1 MTGPSPAPVVD
12 PPEPPPARSSHP
24 QAQSPQGDTPQPPA
38 PRPMRRWRVW
48 MVFGLLAFLVL
59 GHGVEVV
66 TQREHWPFSPYQMWS
81 RPSRGW
87 ELNREMLRGVTDE
100 REPREVALQPGQL
113 YPIPY
118 QM

>member
-12 PPEPPPARSSHP
+12 PPDAPPAMSRPSQTP
-24 QAQSPQGDTPQPPA
+24 SPQGNAPQGTPAQ
-38 PRPMRRWRVW
+38 PMRRWRVW

-59 GHGVEVV
+59 GHLFEVV

-81 RPSRGW
+81 RPSLGW

-100 REPREVALQPGQL
+100 
-113 YPIPY
+113 
-118 QM
+118 